1 MLGVGISARALLV
14 AAALCGAAT
23 ASAEAADASAGAARG
38 SYFPRMYYPG
48 AVLWTGFY
56 VGAHFGGVWSSAT
69 WTDPLS
75 GMSDNPKPSSFLG
88 GAQTGVNWQADN
100 WVLGAEATI
109 SGMRLEGK
117 AIDGAGFAHTIRA
130 NYLVTTTGRLG
141 YAFDPTLVY
150 AKGGAAFTGER
161 NDVTI
166 PGSLVVASTGTL
178 TQVGTTVGGGAEY
191 MFDTNWSARLEYDF
205 IDFSSRD
212 LTLTIPVTRR
222 LPPNL
227 PAHVDWTWDEF
238 LAGVNYRF

>member
-1 MLGVGISARALLV
+1 MSSRLILV
-14 AAALCGAAT
+14 AAVLCGAAAT
-23 ASAEAADASAGAARG
+23 SAEAADASVGAAGG
-38 SYFPRMYYPG
+38 SYFPNTYYPN
-48 AVLWTGFY
+48 AVLWNGFY
-56 VGAHFGGVWSSAT
+56 VGAHLGGVWSSAT

-75 GMSDNPKPSSFLG
+75 NLSDNPQPSAFLG
-88 GAQTGVNWQADN
+88 GAQVGVNWQTDS

-109 SGMRLEGK
+109 SGMRLEGH

-141 YAFDPTLVY
+141 YAFDRFLVY
-150 AKGGAAFTGER
+150 AKGGAAFTGEY

-166 PGSLVVASTGTL
+166 PRSLRVASTGTL
-178 TQVGTTVGGGAEY
+178 TQVGATVGGGAEY

>member
-38 SYFPRMYYPG
+38 PYFPRMYYPG

-191 MFDTNWSARLEYDF
+191 MFDPNWSGRLEYDF
-205 IDFSSRD
+205 VHFPSRD
-212 LTLTIPVTRR
+212 LTLTTPVT
-222 LPPNL
+222 PHVPNV
-227 PAHVDWTWDEF
+227 PAHTNWTWHEF
-238 LAGVNYRF
+238 LAGLNYRF